1 MRRCDEK
8 SSVAF
13 LSVLPSPVSLH
24 FFFPSALSCL
34 CLSCV
39 KENYSRHCPF
49 RVFLDTKYFLLILVV
64 PAPLSHCF
72 ITFFF
77 FFYFVLCCYVKK
89 SKVWSHAACVPSVW
103 YIYIY
108 IHICLCVCR
117 VGLRQLRC
125 QHVLECSQQS
135 VTCGATDWTNVSR

>member
-77 FFYFVLCCYVKK
+77 FLLCPLLLCKEKQSLVTCSLRPK
-89 SKVWSHAACVPSVW
+89 CVV

>member
-1 MRRCDEK
+1 MKKVLWRSSLCSLPLSRCI
-8 SSVAF
+8 
-13 LSVLPSPVSLH
+13 

-77 FFYFVLCCYVKK
+77 FLLCPLLLCKEKQSLVTCSLRPK
-89 SKVWSHAACVPSVW
+89 CVV
-103 YIYIY
+103 YIY
-108 IHICLCVCR
+108 IHTYMFVCVPSW
-117 VGLRQLRC
+117 
-125 QHVLECSQQS
+125 LETIEMSACFGML
-135 VTCGATDWTNVSR
+135 TAVSYMWCD